1 MDKFFAYDRLLKQ
14 EENLEHQDTTVQ
26 AGDHLEYP
34 ENSQPSELGLPGTV
48 EVRRSP
54 TSSEAE
60 VDELIDDSPEGT
72 PSGPG
77 LSNVMTH
84 YHISVSGI
92 AAPASSSASATLSFP
107 RVTDPYAQHT
117 TQPAVAS
124 ASSGFPG
131 MPENEDG
138 APRDEEPRAAHLNPP
153 PLPLGDP
160 VVRFLEEVGLS
171 ADMAGT
177 LREVGITDERRMRAL
192 GALHHSALEGLL
204 RQLRTMHVD
213 YTARLLIRE
222 GLKRRAAQLGG

>member
-14 EENLEHQDTTVQ
+14 EENLEHQDTTVR

-54 TSSEAE
+54 TASEAE
-60 VDELIDDSPEGT
+60 VDELIDDSPEDT
-72 PSGPG
+72 PSGPE
-77 LSNVMTH
+77 
-84 YHISVSGI
+84 YHTSVSAI
-92 AAPASSSASATLSFP
+92 AASASSSTFPTLSL
-107 RVTDPYAQHT
+107 RVTDHYAQHT

-124 ASSGFPG
+124 GFPG
-131 MPENEDG
+131 MPENQDG
-138 APRDEEPRAAHLNPP
+138 APRDEAPRAAHLNPP

-204 RQLRTMHVD
+204 RQLRTMRVD

-222 GLKRRAAQLGG
+222 GLKRRAAQLDG

>member
-1 MDKFFAYDRLLKQ
+1 MKKSYDRSSKQ
-14 EENLEHQDTTVQ
+14 EENSEYQDGTVQ
-26 AGDHLEYP
+26 AGARDYLEHH
-34 ENSQPSELGLPGTV
+34 ENSQLFELGLPGTV

-54 TSSEAE
+54 TASEAE
-60 VDELIDDSPEGT
+60 VDELIDDSPEDT
-72 PSGPG
+72 PSGPE
-77 LSNVMTH
+77 
-84 YHISVSGI
+84 YHTSVSAI
-92 AAPASSSASATLSFP
+92 AASASSSTFPTLSLL
-107 RVTDPYAQHT
+107 RVTDHYAQHT

-124 ASSGFPG
+124 GFPG
-131 MPENEDG
+131 MPENQDG
-138 APRDEEPRAAHLNPP
+138 APRDEAPRAAHLNPP